1 MGFKWIVCD
10 LDETLLNSSKKIT
23 AENRKAIELL
33 KTNGKLVTIATGRH
47 DLVAKKY
54 FYELGLTTPIIAC
67 GGALVKDIKSSR
79 VLYKKLIK
87 PTAALEII
95 NFCELNQ
102 LEYLVYTPKAF
113 YYSENSQRINFIK
126 EYNRNVK
133 KELQA
138 PYFKIRELDPLNE
151 DVIKVLVVSQAENII
166 KKLNRGINKDEKL
179 AIVQS
184 EKGLIDITSSG
195 VSKGDALIILSKHL
209 DVDLSKTIVFGDN
222 HNDISMF
229 KVAGL
234 SIAVNNAEM
243 ELKQAADYI
252 TLSNNE
258 SGVSHAIFKYVLK
271 QKTE

>member
-1 MGFKWIVCD
+1 M
-10 LDETLLNSSKKIT
+10 
-23 AENRKAIELL
+23 
-33 KTNGKLVTIATGRH
+33 
-47 DLVAKKY
+47 
-54 FYELGLTTPIIAC
+54 
-67 GGALVKDIKSSR
+67 
-79 VLYKKLIK
+79 
-87 PTAALEII
+87 
-95 NFCELNQ
+95 
-102 LEYLVYTPKAF
+102 
-113 YYSENSQRINFIK
+113 
-126 EYNRNVK
+126 
-133 KELQA
+133 
-138 PYFKIRELDPLNE
+138 
-151 DVIKVLVVSQAENII
+151 IKVLVVSQAENII